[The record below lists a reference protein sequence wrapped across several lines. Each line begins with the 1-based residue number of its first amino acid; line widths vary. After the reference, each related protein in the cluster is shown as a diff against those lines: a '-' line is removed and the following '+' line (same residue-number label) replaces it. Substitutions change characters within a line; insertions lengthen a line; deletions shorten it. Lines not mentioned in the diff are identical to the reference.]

1 MRQFLKDFAAFME
14 EQPFKIIRLSEVQG
28 DGEIETWEM
37 QEANPCQDT
46 YSVSKTFVMT
56 GIGLLWD
63 RGLISLDEKLTDILD
78 PELSPETK
86 AKMDPRWHLATV
98 EMALTHRLGL
108 PGGFLDIDCCNV
120 ADFGEDYLAYTMTYP
135 LAYTPGTDEKY
146 SDGAFYLLAR
156 AAAVRTGV
164 ALDRYLWPNL
174 FYPLGYREMAW
185 SCCPHGHPVG
195 GSGLYID
202 AFCNGLDAFPDVD
215 PSVRQ
220 GLLQRLEKEGL
231 EPLRFELRRLDPET
245 FATID
250 TANRQR
256 VVRALEVCIG
266 TGKPFSSFKTAPSA
280 RSASLV
286 SVRNSMTASTGAW
299 TL

>member
-63 RGLISLDEKLTDILD
+63 RGLIALDEKLTDILD

-195 GSGLYID
+195 GSGLYIGSED
-202 AFCNGLDAFPDVD
+202 MVKLGMIYRDGGLY
-215 PSVRQ
+215 R
-220 GLLQRLEKEGL
+220 G
-231 EPLRFELRRLDPET
+231 RRILSEAWTKLAVERGFALDWDDEH
-245 FATID
+245 
-250 TANRQR
+250 R
-256 VVRALEVCIG
+256 VY
-266 TGKPFSSFKTAPSA
+266 FKGGMFGQKLIVAPSA
-280 RSASLV
+280 DRVVALQAYGANSDTV
-286 SVRNSMTASTGAW
+286 MKFVRDYRG
-299 TL
+299 

>member
-1 MRQFLKDFAAFME
+1 MRKFLKDFAAFME
-14 EQPFKIIRLSEVQG
+14 NQPFRIIRLSEVQG

-63 RGLISLDEKLTDILD
+63 RGLIALDEKLTDILD
-78 PELSPETK
+78 PALSPETK

-146 SDGAFYLLAR
+146 SDGAFYLLTR

-185 SCCPHGHPVG
+185 SSCPHGHPVG
-195 GSGLYID
+195 GSGLYIGSED
-202 AFCNGLDAFPDVD
+202 MVKLGMIYRDGGLY
-215 PSVRQ
+215 R
-220 GLLQRLEKEGL
+220 G
-231 EPLRFELRRLDPET
+231 RRILSEAWTKLAVERGFALDWDDEHRVYFKGGMFGQKLIVAPE
-245 FATID
+245 AD
-250 TANRQR
+250 R
-256 VVRALEVCIG
+256 VVALQAYGANSDTVM
-266 TGKPFSSFKTAPSA
+266 KF
-280 RSASLV
+280 
-286 SVRNSMTASTGAW
+286 VRDYRD
-299 TL
+299 

>member
-195 GSGLYID
+195 GSGLYIGAED
-202 AFCNGLDAFPDVD
+202 MVKLGMIYRDGGLYRGRRILSEAWTKLAVERGFALDWDDEHRVYFKGGMFGQKLIVA
-215 PSVRQ
+215 
-220 GLLQRLEKEGL
+220 
-231 EPLRFELRRLDPET
+231 PLAD
-245 FATID
+245 
-250 TANRQR
+250 R
-256 VVRALEVCIG
+256 VVALQAYGANSDTVM
-266 TGKPFSSFKTAPSA
+266 KF
-280 RSASLV
+280 
-286 SVRNSMTASTGAW
+286 VRDYRG
-299 TL
+299 